1 MNFMETT
8 KTYTC
13 QSCGYKSEW
22 PISLAEIQDC
32 RRMRHERRM
41 RLLRYAIIIAACIL
55 LPILLRALLAR
66 L

>member
-1 MNFMETT
+1 V
-8 KTYTC
+8 
-13 QSCGYKSEW
+13 
-22 PISLAEIQDC
+22 AEIADC

-55 LPILLRALLAR
+55 LPILVRALLAR